1 MAAAAAA
8 ATTETVA
15 LALSAS
21 WRRPGA
27 DKRQEWARARGRG
40 EDGRCL
46 LVAFA
51 GPRSCSVLR

>member
-1 MAAAAAA
+1 MAEAAA